1 VNDERAAAGFDHLQ
15 RAALEMIAA
24 ARAFLDV
31 AEELVVDREAVSEV
45 VHLVGSAAQGAM
57 RAAARSDDAATEA
70 DDRSGSGVQPIKV
83 S

>member
-57 RAAARSDDAATEA
+57 RAARSDDAATEA